1 MSIKEKEMQDVN
13 SKIKSIER
21 AINFGEME
29 LEDLSPGDRKLFDA
43 YLKEKHQE
51 SVERNAAL
59 ENEKNQRFSNS
70 MINHLPTGSKNIKP
84 IGGNWFS
91 FELENKKYVV
101 YYFYQ
106 MNSTTPIFSS
116 LTQI

>member
-1 MSIKEKEMQDVN
+1 MQDN

-21 AINFGEME
+21 ALNFGELK
-29 LEDLSPGDRKLFDA
+29 LEDLSPADRKMFDA

-51 SVERNAAL
+51 SMERNAVL

-70 MINHLPTGSKNIKP
+70 MINYLPTGSKNVKP